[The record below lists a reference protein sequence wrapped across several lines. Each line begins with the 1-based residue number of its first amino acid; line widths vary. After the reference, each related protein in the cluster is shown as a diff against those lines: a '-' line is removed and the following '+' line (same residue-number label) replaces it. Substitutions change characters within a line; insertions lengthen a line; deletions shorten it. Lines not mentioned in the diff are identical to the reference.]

1 MESGSGR
8 MHHILSDNHIFQ
20 HMWAEGLL
28 IDTVMYHVTETTP
41 VSSEVKMLSG
51 EVTWIMSMPN

>member
-8 MHHILSDNHIFQ
+8 MHHILSDNHILQ

-28 IDTVMYHVTETTP
+28 IDTVMYYVTETTP

-51 EVTWIMSMPN
+51 EVTWIMSLPN

>member
-1 MESGSGR
+1 
-8 MHHILSDNHIFQ
+8 MHHILSNNHILQ

-41 VSSEVKMLSG
+41 VSCEVKMLSG
-51 EVTWIMSMPN
+51 EVICIMSLPNY